1 MALLSPGAAAP
12 MMSDGIY
19 RTLCALIHDQTGLHF
34 NETSRFFVEK
44 RIEGRLAAIQMG
56 SPEEYYQYLR
66 FDPDR
71 QAEWDALIISI
82 TTNETYFMREERQLR
97 CFQRDILPQLAER
110 STTGRVRIW
119 SAGCSSGEEP
129 YSLAILLKETKLS
142 KQVAVE
148 IYATDINT
156 RVLSRAKEGVYTEN
170 SFRTTDAAFKEKWFT
185 ESGPGHWRVK
195 DELRQGITFSRFN
208 LFELER
214 YSLLAP
220 FDVIFCR
227 NVIIYFD
234 LDVKVKVVERFYD
247 RMKPGGYLL
256 LGHSESLIS
265 VPGNFK
271 LVHLPTD
278 LVYIK
283 GGEQ

>member
-1 MALLSPGAAAP
+1 MAILGTGALAP
-12 MMSDGIY
+12 MMSDDLY
-19 RTLCALIHDQTGLHF
+19 RSLCALIHDQTGLHF

-44 RIEGRLAAIQMG
+44 RIEGRLAALQMANAD
-56 SPEEYYQYLR
+56 EYFQYLR
-66 FDPDR
+66 FDPER
-71 QAEWDALIISI
+71 SSEWDALIISV

-97 CFQRDILPQLAER
+97 CFQRDILPGLLER
-110 STTGRVRIW
+110 ANGRHVRIW

-129 YSLAILLKETKLS
+129 YSLAILIREARSTREA
-142 KQVAVE
+142 VVE
-148 IYATDINT
+148 ICATDINT
-156 RVLSRAKEGVYTEN
+156 RVLAKAREGVYTEN
-170 SFRTTDAAFKEKWFT
+170 SFRTTDQAFKEKWFT
-185 ESGPGHWRVK
+185 ESGPGRWRVK

-208 LFELER
+208 LFELDR

-234 LDVKVKVVERFYD
+234 LEVKAKVVERFYD
-247 RMKPGGYLL
+247 RIKPGGHLL

-265 VPGNFK
+265 VTDKFK

-278 LVYIK
+278 LVYVK
-283 GGEQ
+283 EGGA

>member
-1 MALLSPGAAAP
+1 MSILAPGASAP
-12 MMSDGIY
+12 MMSDDLY
-19 RTLCALIHDQTGLHF
+19 RRFCGLIHDQTGLHF

-44 RIEGRLAAIQMG
+44 RIEGRLSSLQMEN
-56 SPEEYYQYLR
+56 SEEYFQYLR

-71 QAEWDALIISI
+71 SIEWDALIVAV

-97 CFQRDILPQLAER
+97 CFQRDILPALLER
-110 STTGRVRIW
+110 SSSGRVRIW

-129 YSLAILLKETKLS
+129 YSLAILLKETRG
-142 KQVAVE
+142 AHDGATD

-156 RVLSRAKEGVYTEN
+156 RVLAKAREGVYTEN
-170 SFRTTDAAFKEKWFT
+170 SFRTTDQAFKEKWFT
-185 ESGPGHWRVK
+185 EAGPGHWRVK
-195 DELRQGITFSRFN
+195 DDLRHGITFSRFN

-214 YSLLAP
+214 YSILAP

-234 LDVKVKVVERFYD
+234 LEVKAKVVERFYD
-247 RMKPGGYLL
+247 RIKPKGYLL

-265 VPGNFK
+265 VTDKFK

-278 LVYIK
+278 LVYVK
-283 GGEQ
+283 EDGP